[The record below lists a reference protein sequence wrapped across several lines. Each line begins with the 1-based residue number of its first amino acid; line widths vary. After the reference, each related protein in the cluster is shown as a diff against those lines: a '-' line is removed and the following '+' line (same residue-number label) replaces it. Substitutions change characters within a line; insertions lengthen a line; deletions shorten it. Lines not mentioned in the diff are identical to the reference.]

1 MFGKISITI
10 QSIIKGVK
18 IMFGQTYQFVQ
29 PPLKAVTGEYDV
41 TLTKVEERDLKGYPV
56 LTFSFSYA
64 DGKNRVPNTFDL
76 FDVVDPLDE
85 KQRKAFDLKM
95 SKIALCF
102 GLRGSFDPQTYA
114 SWVGKQG
121 RILITRS
128 KDGFLNVTDF
138 IDKAEIEEHKA
149 Q

>member
-1 MFGKISITI
+1 
-10 QSIIKGVK
+10 
-18 IMFGQTYQFVQ
+18 MFGQNYQFVQ

-41 TLTKVEERDLKGYPV
+41 TLIEVREENLKGYAV
-56 LTFSFSYA
+56 LRFYFAYK
-64 DGKNRVPNTFDL
+64 DGKNRVPNVFDL
-76 FDVVDPLDE
+76 FDVVDPNDE
-85 KQRKAFDLKM
+85 KQQKSFNLKM

-102 GLRGSFDPQTYA
+102 GLQGSFDPQTYA
-114 SWVGKQG
+114 SWVGSQG

-138 IDKAEIEEHKA
+138 IDKAEIEEQKE

>member
-1 MFGKISITI
+1 MFGEN
-10 QSIIKGVK
+10 
-18 IMFGQTYQFVQ
+18 YQFVQ

-41 TLTKVEERDLKGYPV
+41 TLAEVKEENLKGYAV
-56 LTFSFSYA
+56 LRFYFSYK
-64 DGKNRVPNTFDL
+64 DGKVRVPNVFDL
-76 FDVVDPLDE
+76 FDVVDPNDE
-85 KQRKAFDLKM
+85 KQQKAFNLKM

-102 GLRGSFDPQTYA
+102 GLEGSFNEA
-114 SWVGKQG
+114 SYTEWIGKTG

-138 IDKAEIEEHKA
+138 IDKAEIEEQKE

>member
-1 MFGKISITI
+1 MFGAN
-10 QSIIKGVK
+10 
-18 IMFGQTYQFVQ
+18 YQFTQ

-76 FDVVDPLDE
+76 FDVVDPNDE
-85 KQRKAFDLKM
+85 KQQKSFNLKM

-102 GLRGSFDPQTYA
+102 GLEGGFNTLSYEG
-114 SWVGKQG
+114 WKGKTG

-138 IDKAEIEEHKA
+138 IDKAEIEERQA

>member
-1 MFGKISITI
+1 
-10 QSIIKGVK
+10 
-18 IMFGQTYQFVQ
+18 MFGQNYQFVQ

-41 TLTKVEERDLKGYPV
+41 TLTKVEERNLKGYPV

-76 FDVVDPLDE
+76 FDVTDPSDE
-85 KQRKAFDLKM
+85 SALRSFNLKM

-102 GLRGSFDPQTYA
+102 GLQGGFNEA
-114 SWVGKQG
+114 SYQAWEGKTG

-138 IDKAEIEEHKA
+138 IDKAEIEERQA

>member
-1 MFGKISITI
+1 
-10 QSIIKGVK
+10 
-18 IMFGQTYQFVQ
+18 MFGQNYQFVQ

-41 TLTKVEERDLKGYPV
+41 TLTKVEERNLKGYPV

-64 DGKNRVPNTFDL
+64 DGKNRVPNSFDL
-76 FDVVDPLDE
+76 FDVTDPSDE
-85 KQRKAFDLKM
+85 SALRSFNLKM

-114 SWVGKQG
+114 SWEGKQG
-121 RILITRS
+121 RVLITRS

-138 IDKAEIEEHKA
+138 IDKAEIEERKA